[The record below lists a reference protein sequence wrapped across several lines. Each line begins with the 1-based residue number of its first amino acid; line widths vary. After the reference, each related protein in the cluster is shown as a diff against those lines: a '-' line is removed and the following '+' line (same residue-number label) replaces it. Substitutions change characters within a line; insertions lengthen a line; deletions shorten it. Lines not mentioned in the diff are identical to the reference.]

1 MKNYLK
7 IFSIFI
13 FLVNFSFAQTIIGK
27 SDYIDLPTLNIKNI
41 NAKIDTGA
49 KTSSLHAKNIKST
62 DGKNVIFEING
73 NKYKLPISRV
83 ALVKSS
89 NGISEKRYVIKTNLI
104 IFNRVEEIE
113 FSLTNRENMSFPLLL
128 GRNFLMKGFLVDVT
142 KENLSFGLNNW

>member
-1 MKNYLK
+1 MKNYFK
-7 IFSIFI
+7 I
-13 FLVNFSFAQTIIGK
+13 LFSFFLFLNISFANTIIGK
-27 SDYIDLPTLNIKNI
+27 SDYVDLPNLNIKSI
-41 NAKIDTGA
+41 KAKIDTGA
-49 KTSSLHAKNIKST
+49 RTSSLDAKNIESK

-142 KENLSFGLNNW
+142 KENLSFGLNN

>member
-142 KENLSFGLNNW
+142 KENLSFGLNN

>member
-62 DGKNVIFEING
+62 DGKNVIFELYE
-73 NKYKLPISRV
+73 NKYTLPISRIV
-83 ALVKSS
+83 LVKSS
-89 NGISEKRYVIKTNLI
+89 NGISERRYVIKTKI
-104 IFNRVEEIE
+104 VIFDRIEELE
-113 FSLTNRENMSFPLLL
+113 FTLTNREKMSFPVLL
-128 GRNFLMKGFLVDVT
+128 GRNFLKKGFLVDVT
-142 KENLSFGLNNW
+142 KENLSFDLNY